1 MKRLAIIPARS
12 GSKGLPDK
20 NIRPLCGKPLLAY
33 TVEAALESGLFD
45 RVLVSTD
52 SPRYAAIA
60 DEYGAGVCMRRPELA
75 DDRAT
80 TYQLLK
86 DLFTNRWI
94 QADTFALLQPTSP
107 LRRSTHIRQA
117 VTLFEEAR
125 AHFDFLVS
133 VKPAKLPPDLVRPV
147 EEDNSLKHFDG
158 DYTDYRRQEAAYY
171 SPNGAIYLAD
181 TAAYLEQ
188 KHFFGKRA
196 MAYRM
201 APEASVDIDT
211 LLDFQMATFLMKMG
225 Q

>member
-45 RVLVSTD
+45 LVLVSTD

-60 DEYGAGVCMRRPELA
+60 DEYGAQVCMRRPELA

-86 DLFTNRWI
+86 DLFTNQGIR
-94 QADTFALLQPTSP
+94 ASTFALLQPTSP
-107 LRRSTHIRQA
+107 LRRGEHIRQA
-117 VTLFEEAR
+117 VTLFEAAR
-125 AHFDFLVS
+125 EHFDFLVS
-133 VKPAKLPPDLVRPV
+133 VKPAKLPPHLVRPV
-147 EEDNSLKHFDG
+147 DTDNSLKYFDA

-188 KHFFGKRA
+188 KHFFGPRA
-196 MAYRM
+196 MAYYM
-201 APEASVDIDT
+201 ALETSVDIDT
-211 LLDFQMATFLMKMG
+211 LLDFELATLLMKTG